1 MGVRRERP
9 PIELAGGSIRLRLP
23 DGSVKEMPVD
33 EVRIEPVSDD
43 ICCFCGRSV
52 SPDDGERIRVTAQW
66 TDVGDEGTQ
75 SWGAHRACLAE
86 RIHEAV
92 SGTGPFFEA

>member
-33 EVRIEPVSDD
+33 EVRIAPVSDD
-43 ICCFCGRSV
+43 VCCFCGEIV
-52 SPDDGERIRVTAQW
+52 GPDDSDRIRVTAQW
-66 TDVGDEGTQ
+66 TGVGEERTQ
-75 SWGAHRACLAE
+75 SWGAHRACLTE
-86 RIHEAV
+86 RIHASV
-92 SGTGPFFEA
+92 SGTGSFFEV

>member
-33 EVRIEPVSDD
+33 EVRIAPVADD
-43 ICCFCGRSV
+43 ICCFCGDSV
-52 SPDDGERIRVTAQW
+52 GPGDGERIRVTAVW
-66 TDVGDEGTQ
+66 TDLGDEGTQ
-75 SWGAHRACLAE
+75 SWGAHRACLAT
-86 RIHEAV
+86 RIHDSV
-92 SGTGPFFEA
+92 SGAGPFFEV